1 MKIAIA
7 SVGKKEDSDVSSRGG
22 RAPYYLIFD
31 DKGKFLET
39 VSNPFAIGGGGA
51 GPSVA
56 KMLVDMN
63 VDTIIAGV
71 IGDKM
76 ADALNERGIKYF
88 GREGNIKTVLSNFL
102 KEK

>member
-56 KMLVDMN
+56 KMLADMN
-63 VDTIIAGV
+63 VNAVIAGAV
-71 IGDKM
+71 GEKM
-76 ADALNERGIKYF
+76 ADSLNERKIEFYEQ
-88 GREGNIKTVLSNFL
+88 EGEIKTVLDNFL
-102 KEK
+102 KME